1 MCCAA
6 TRRRN
11 AMCLAV
17 VVIDAHPRYALV
29 VAANRDEY
37 HARPTAPAHWW
48 DDRSARDLFAGRD
61 LEAGGTWL
69 GITRRGRWAFVTNV
83 REPGLRDIAA
93 PSRGGLVVRVLDDPR
108 DAATAL
114 SDARADTRYNGYNL
128 IAGDVARAAWISNR
142 APALRAL
149 VPGVHGVSN
158 AQLDTPW
165 PKLERV
171 KAGMSAWTR
180 DGTDDVAPLFDLLTD
195 RAQPPDAALPAT
207 GVPLEWERI
216 LSSPFIVSPGYGT
229 RSSTVLAVS
238 YAGEVMFGERT
249 FDAAG
254 HAAREIVKIG
264 GFTQT

>member
-1 MCCAA
+1 
-6 TRRRN
+6 
-11 AMCLAV
+11 MCLAV
-17 VVIDAHPRYALV
+17 VAIDAHPRYALV

-48 DDRSARDLFAGRD
+48 VDRVPRDLFAGRD

-83 REPGLRDIAA
+83 REPGRRDIAA

-108 DAATAL
+108 DPGAAL
-114 SDARADTRYNGYNL
+114 SDANADTRYNGYNL
-128 IAGDVARAAWISNR
+128 IAGDVARAVWISNR
-142 APALRAL
+142 ATASRPL

-165 PKLERV
+165 PKLERA
-171 KAGMSAWTR
+171 KAGVAAWTR
-180 DGTDDVAPLFDLLTD
+180 DGSDDVALLFDLLAD
-195 RAQPPDAALPAT
+195 RAQAPDEALPAT
-207 GVPLEWERI
+207 GVPLEWERL
-216 LSSPFIVSPGYGT
+216 LSSPFIVSPRYGT

-238 YAGEVMFGERT
+238 RAGDVTFSERT

-254 HAAREIVKIG
+254 RATGDVVEQFSIESRA
-264 GFTQT
+264 